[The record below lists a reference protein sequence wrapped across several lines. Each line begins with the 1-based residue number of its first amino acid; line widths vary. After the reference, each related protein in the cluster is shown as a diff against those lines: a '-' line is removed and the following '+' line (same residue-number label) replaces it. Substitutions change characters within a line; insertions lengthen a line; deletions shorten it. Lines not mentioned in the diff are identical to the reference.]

1 MICFLLRKLK
11 PPAPE
16 IKYKFNPAVKGENLK
31 AEYPENET
39 NENNYISGWSFVSP
53 NNNKY

>member
-1 MICFLLRKLK
+1 MVFLRKLK

-31 AEYPENET
+31 ADFPENET